1 MNITI
6 SAPALE
12 RANNALRHIRGAFPR
27 AVASATNRTL
37 EGLRTDAVSE
47 TKGRYFAKSGD
58 IRKTLT
64 LKRASAGNMA
74 GVMVSR
80 GKRKSLA
87 EYKLTPTAPRK
98 GRRAALRGAVKN
110 DGLKSLGSNAFLIRL
125 GAAGRYWPYIRTG
138 KGRWDIKAL
147 ISPSIPQIIKNEET
161 VKIMRQKAAE
171 RFEKRLDHE
180 MLRLLGVLP

>member
-1 MNITI
+1 MNIAV

-12 RANNALRHIRGAFPR
+12 RANNALRHIKGAFPR
-27 AVASATNRTL
+27 AVALATNRTL

-47 TKGRYFAKSGD
+47 TKGRYFVKAGD
-58 IRKTLT
+58 VRKTLT

-74 GVMVSR
+74 GAMVSKGSR
-80 GKRKSLA
+80 RSLA
-87 EYKLTPTAPRK
+87 EYKLTPTAPGK
-98 GRRAALRGAVKN
+98 GRRTALKGAVKN
-110 DGLKSLGSNAFLIRL
+110 DGLKSLGNNVFLIRL

-138 KGRWDIKAL
+138 KGRWDVKAL
-147 ISPSIPQIIKNEET
+147 ISPAIPQIIKNEET

-180 MLRLLGVLP
+180 MLRLLGALP